1 MPWYGNNSEAAAQDS
16 CLRHQFSLNAG
27 ISSSRLQNFFKIH
40 TTMTPTP
47 PTRSSFSDNLN
58 FRFGRPRR
66 QRDVNPFDSS
76 NHATP
81 THATQP
87 VSPLEDEGAGE
98 ESDEEHEEGHED
110 DREAVDEDEEEGD
123 IEEEGEEGE
132 EEEEGGIEE
141 GAFDVVFLHG
151 LSSSGHIA
159 INSVQCL
166 DYISTLWHAG
176 ISMPFQTS

>member
-1 MPWYGNNSEAAAQDS
+1 
-16 CLRHQFSLNAG
+16 
-27 ISSSRLQNFFKIH
+27 
-40 TTMTPTP
+40 MTPTP
-47 PTRSSFSDNLN
+47 PARSSFSDN

-98 ESDEEHEEGHED
+98 DSDEEHEEGHED

-123 IEEEGEEGE
+123 LEEEGEEGE

-141 GAFDVVFLHG
+141 GAFDGFFLHG

-159 INSVQCL
+159 INSVQCMAYL
-166 DYISTLWHAG
+166 PTLWHAG
-176 ISMPFQTS
+176 ISMKFQIS